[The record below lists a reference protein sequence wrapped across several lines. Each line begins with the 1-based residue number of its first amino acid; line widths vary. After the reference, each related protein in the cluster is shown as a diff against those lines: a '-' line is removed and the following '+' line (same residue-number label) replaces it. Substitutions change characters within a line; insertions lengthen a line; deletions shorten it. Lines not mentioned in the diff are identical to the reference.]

1 MDNIIKA
8 KVKLINGKIKFSCKA
23 KDNPEIITDYIPP
36 LGNNEGY
43 MPLEVFLISLAACTS
58 GTVLPLL
65 RAMRKTV
72 VGFEMK
78 IEGVRRE
85 EHPTCFSRIIM
96 DMEIRSND
104 LEPDDLA
111 KALKLAEE
119 KYCPIWAMIKNNVTV
134 ETKYKISKSQE
145 K

>member
-1 MDNIIKA
+1 M
-8 KVKLINGKIKFSCKA
+8 FSCKA

-43 MPLEVFLISLAACTS
+43 MPLELFLISLATCTS

-72 VGFEMK
+72 SGYEMK
-78 IEGVRRE
+78 IEGVRRG

-96 DMEIRSND
+96 DLEILSND
-104 LEPDDLA
+104 LEPDDLV

-119 KYCPIWAMIKNNVTV
+119 KYCPVWAMIKNNVTV
-134 ETKYKISKSQE
+134 ETKYKIIKG
-145 K
+145 